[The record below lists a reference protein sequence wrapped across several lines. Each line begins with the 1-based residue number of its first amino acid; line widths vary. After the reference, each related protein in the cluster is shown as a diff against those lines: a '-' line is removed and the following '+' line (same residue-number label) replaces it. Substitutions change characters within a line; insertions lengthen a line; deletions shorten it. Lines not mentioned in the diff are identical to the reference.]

1 MITTSDEIAFP
12 VVLLGGGIGAGKSRV
27 AAVFAEHGFE
37 VVEADKVGHAVLED
51 DAGAIAAV
59 AALWPI
65 VVQAGVVD
73 RAALG
78 AIVFRDPAEL
88 AKLEAI
94 THPAIAEELERRI
107 ETARRPVVVE
117 IPLTK
122 VLAHGPYVRV
132 AVVADEI
139 TREIRA
145 VQRGATRDDV
155 RRRMYH
161 QPTDVAWSA
170 WADHVIDN
178 SGSWDVTVGSTN
190 IVIDEVLGDD

>member
-1 MITTSDEIAFP
+1 MTTTSDEIAYP

-27 AAVFAEHGFE
+27 AAAFAEHGFE
-37 VVEADKVGHAVLED
+37 VVEADKVGHAVLEH

-59 AALWPI
+59 AALWPD
-65 VVQAGVVD
+65 VVRSGVVD

-78 AIVFRDPAEL
+78 AIVFRDRAEL

-107 ETARRPVVVE
+107 ETARGPVVVE
-117 IPLTK
+117 VPLIK
-122 VLAHGPYVRV
+122 VLAHGPYARV
-132 AVVADEI
+132 AIVADEI
-139 TREIRA
+139 TRESRA
-145 VQRGATRDDV
+145 VERGANRDDV

-161 QPTDVAWSA
+161 QPIDEEWIA

-190 IVIDEVLGDD
+190 AIIDEVLGDG